1 MLHIKTAIP
10 PKPVSSRWC
19 VCVRVHAHACAC
31 VCACVSCMRMCV
43 YYRRCVRYVVACM
56 RFYVSLLWVV
66 VTLGCVHV
74 LFVHSVLLV
83 IFGVRLYA
91 LTPLRIVSL
100 FKNVLTMPISFCIM
114 RLSNMNWQRD
124 SGRHWEHK
132 MSVGG

>member
-1 MLHIKTAIP
+1 
-10 PKPVSSRWC
+10 
-19 VCVRVHAHACAC
+19 
-31 VCACVSCMRMCV
+31 
-43 YYRRCVRYVVACM
+43 M
-56 RFYVSLLWVV
+56 RFYVSSLWVISM
-66 VTLGCVHV
+66 LDCVHV

-124 SGRHWEHK
+124 SGRRWEHK
-132 MSVGG
+132 TSVGGRDIPRRMERNIDCARLGVMVNTEVQLC